1 MRPEYLLLVVLLFSA
16 GCGGKS
22 MRPGLAEDLIVRM
35 PMEILE
41 DDDIEVKKVT
51 QVSGSQA
58 IAETSLRAAFRLEK
72 EGGKWVVREVRLG
85 HGQWEKI
92 ENLSRALDLVKTEET
107 KHMLERIAEAI
118 LKYRDAEGE
127 LPPYRDY
134 VALSDLL
141 SPSYL
146 TPLIRLDAW
155 RRPLGVEQL
164 DPGVPVIVSAGPD
177 GDFGT
182 GDDIRRV
189 VPR

>member
-1 MRPEYLLLVVLLFSA
+1 M
-16 GCGGKS
+16 
-22 MRPGLAEDLIVRM
+22 
-35 PMEILE
+35 
-41 DDDIEVKKVT
+41 
-51 QVSGSQA
+51 
-58 IAETSLRAAFRLEK
+58 
-72 EGGKWVVREVRLG
+72 G

-164 DPGVPVIVSAGPD
+164 DPGGPVIVSAGPD